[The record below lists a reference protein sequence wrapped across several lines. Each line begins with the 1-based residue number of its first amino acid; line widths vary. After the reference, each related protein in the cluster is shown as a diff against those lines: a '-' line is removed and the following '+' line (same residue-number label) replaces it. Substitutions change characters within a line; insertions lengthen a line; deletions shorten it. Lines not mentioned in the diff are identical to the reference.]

1 MKTKLIFSAITGLLI
16 AILAL
21 TSCSSEPVK
30 KAIIPGQD
38 TTDHEANR
46 LLPKKL
52 RGLPY
57 GLFGSHDPNP
67 TFADFEDSMYV
78 WKHNTTIQSVV
89 GDLTLIE
96 YGSFVWTDNDWY
108 QRVSYTAKDFDE
120 HYGCKNGEL
129 KAGIVY
135 TDPKSWRRQEVLT
148 GGDAM
153 WYYIA
158 KDKNGKLW
166 KGIALIETEGVLR
179 KVATDT
185 NAFQFSGERS
195 RVTWTGYGEV
205 GDYSLTGTVPLKS
218 GWCRFAGTNIAAGE
232 VVIQMNG
239 ITHSSENLVEHLK
252 GEDFFYTE
260 KYPESLFVLQTC
272 SEAGKDSVLLTGALS
287 LRGVTK
293 TISCKAAI
301 TRFDS
306 ECRIAGSFLIDR
318 TQFEIK
324 YGSSSFF
331 GNLGDQ
337 AIRNTMRLD
346 VYLVGQQQG
355 L

>member
-1 MKTKLIFSAITGLLI
+1 MKTKHIFCACAGLL
-16 AILAL
+16 LAL
-21 TSCSSEPVK
+21 LSLSSCSSEPVK
-30 KAIIPGQD
+30 KDLIPSQD
-38 TTDHEANR
+38 TTDKEANR

-57 GLFGSHDPNP
+57 GLFGNHDPNP

-89 GDLTLIE
+89 GDLTLVE

-108 QRVSYTAKDFDE
+108 QRVSYTATDFEE

-158 KDKNGKLW
+158 KDKQGKLW

-179 KVATDT
+179 QVANDT
-185 NAFQFSGERS
+185 NAYQFSSERS
-195 RVTWTGYGEV
+195 RVSWTGYGEV
-205 GDYSLTGTVPLKS
+205 GDYSLTGTVPVKS
-218 GWCRFAGTNIAAGE
+218 GWCRFSDNTVSAGE

-239 ITHSSENLVEHLK
+239 MKHRSEDLIAHLK

-260 KYPESLFVLQTC
+260 KFPESSFVLQTC
-272 SEAGKDSVLLTGALS
+272 VAAGKDSVLLTGNLN
-287 LRGVTK
+287 LRGITK
-293 TISCKAAI
+293 PVSCKAAI

-306 ECRIAGSFLIDR
+306 ECRIAGTLVVDR

-324 YGSSSFF
+324 YGSRSFF

-337 AIRNTMRLD
+337 AIRNTMKLD
-346 VYLVGQQQG
+346 IYLVGQQQG